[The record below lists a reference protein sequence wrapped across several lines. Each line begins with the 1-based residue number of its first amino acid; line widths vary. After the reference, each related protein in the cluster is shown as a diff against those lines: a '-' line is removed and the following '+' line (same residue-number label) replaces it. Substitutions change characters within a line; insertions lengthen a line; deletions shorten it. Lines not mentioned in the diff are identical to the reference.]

1 MVIVTDV
8 KQKNKRYLAHEL
20 TTKINSVKLYRQT
33 NRIHPLDVICSRLH
47 IVHKTIRPKT
57 PWHNGKVERSH
68 RNDQERFYNYRRQHH
83 FPVSK
88 MSCQCAQRENGYP
101 QVLRGKEIFNMLETL
116 ALALYCW
123 LLVVVGKAFFK
134 MAWGF
139 SPRFSLDFSSSC
151 PFLLWLVFSWQQAG
165 LCFLRQRGCLFWPSS
180 FSTVV
185 LSVDK
190 TIPPGTPMAPWG
202 IVMRML
208 QADCFQE
215 QSNL

>member
-8 KQKNKRYLAHEL
+8 KQKNKRYLPHEL
-20 TTKINSVKLYRQT
+20 TTKINTVKLYRQT

-57 PWHNGKVERSH
+57 PWYNGKVERSH

-101 QVLRGKEIFNMLETL
+101 QVLRGKEIFKMLETL

-123 LLVVVGKAFFK
+123 LLVVVGKALFK

-139 SPRFSLDFSSSC
+139 TKVL
-151 PFLLWLVFSWQQAG
+151 AG
-165 LCFLRQRGCLFWPSS
+165 LLFILSFPALVGVFLAASGLVLF
-180 FSTVV
+180 
-185 LSVDK
+185 
-190 TIPPGTPMAPWG
+190 TPAG
-202 IVMRML
+202 LLILAILLLYRC
-208 QADCFQE
+208 A
-215 QSNL
+215 